1 MADPDVPTNGTS
13 RELVPGVVVS
23 GDRVT
28 FEPGAG
34 RRTGPGDRPREP
46 QTVLELARFVADTG
60 RLLWRVA
67 RDPRV
72 PWMAKVVAGGAV
84 AYVASPIDLIPDVIP
99 GIGQLDDLFLL
110 VRALRYLAGSAGY
123 DVLHDLWPGSEDGFA
138 LLLVVAGIER

>member
-1 MADPDVPTNGTS
+1 MTDRPDTPDGTG

-34 RRTGPGDRPREP
+34 RPGPGTRGREP
-46 QTVLELARFVADTG
+46 RTVVELARFLGDAG

-72 PWMAKVVAGGAV
+72 PWQAKVVAGGAV
-84 AYVASPIDLIPDVIP
+84 AYVASPIDLVPDFLPVV
-99 GIGQLDDLFLL
+99 GQLDDLFLL
-110 VRALRYLAGSAGY
+110 TRALRYLAGAAGY
-123 DVLHDLWPGSEDGFA
+123 ELLHELWPGSEDGFA
-138 LLLVVAGIER
+138 LLLVLAGVER

>member
-1 MADPDVPTNGTS
+1 MPDPDTPTNGTS

-28 FEPGAG
+28 FEPASE
-34 RRTGPGDRPREP
+34 RTGPGGRDREP

-60 RLLWRVA
+60 RLLWRVT